1 MFKIVKADWKWAEK
15 NLERTC
21 KQAFNAAYVELL
33 SLPQCS
39 LLRDHVKELISEGAP
54 TLQGEEDKVVWRSQ
68 STDKF
73 KVLLGEFVRCLL
85 LSIRTIF
92 EDDLTSDLTFSNV
105 ASFMQ
110 SFQSVYSDPVAP
122 EEPIF
127 FQQQTLE
134 GVIHETVFRVAENY
148 AGSNDDDNRIERE
161 ELETLIRKYCR
172 HTTTLLISLDVAKDL
187 NSGFEIFR
195 AILCLLSSMV
205 EFKKQE
211 YEVGTQQGGDSD
223 DDDDDDDNG
232 EAC

>member
-1 MFKIVKADWKWAEK
+1 MFQLVKADWKWAEK

-21 KQAFNAAYVELL
+21 KEAFNAAYVELL
-33 SLPQCS
+33 SLPQCT
-39 LLRDHVKELISEGAP
+39 LLHEHVKELISEGAP
-54 TLQGEEDKVVWRSQ
+54 TPQGEEDKVVWRSQ
-68 STDKF
+68 STNKF

-92 EDDLTSDLTFSNV
+92 EDDLTSASTFSNV
-105 ASFMQ
+105 AAFMQ
-110 SFQSVYSDPVAP
+110 TFQNVYSDPVAP

-127 FQQQTLE
+127 LKQQTLE

-148 AGSNDDDNRIERE
+148 AGSNDDDHIIERE

-172 HTTTLLISLDVAKDL
+172 HTTTLLILLDVVKEL
-187 NSGFEIFR
+187 NSGIEIFR

-223 DDDDDDDNG
+223 DDDDDDDKG

>member
-1 MFKIVKADWKWAEK
+1 
-15 NLERTC
+15 
-21 KQAFNAAYVELL
+21 
-33 SLPQCS
+33 
-39 LLRDHVKELISEGAP
+39 
-54 TLQGEEDKVVWRSQ
+54 
-68 STDKF
+68 
-73 KVLLGEFVRCLL
+73 
-85 LSIRTIF
+85 
-92 EDDLTSDLTFSNV
+92 
-105 ASFMQ
+105 MQ

-127 FQQQTLE
+127 FKQQTLE

-232 EAC
+232 EAR